1 MIKHEQNTF
10 QIPFKCSPPGLRHLW
25 KGWIRATLYWTRVLK
40 LVRSDHQVSLEHY
53 PNKYYKILSKIKT
66 WRRKITLLKLQPR
79 FIDPTKM
86 WNYKQAK
93 TYMLIT
99 SQEIRKYE
107 EEKMQ
112 KKKPRERK
120 TYMQIYNNFTRA
132 TQILLTQPLAAWLYL
147 SVLLKISNYVLCNN
161 QVFPDKSMS
170 QERLHLLRLTGWA
183 CCLSCGLCSV
193 GTLELYTLV
202 CTSNT
207 KY

>member
-1 MIKHEQNTF
+1 MLSAWSPAPLKRLNTRYTPLNKSTRISKVGSSSIF
-10 QIPFKCSPPGLRHLW
+10 R
-25 KGWIRATLYWTRVLK
+25 TLSK
-40 LVRSDHQVSLEHY
+40 Q
-53 PNKYYKILSKIKT
+53 ILSKIKT
-66 WRRKITLLKLQPR
+66 WRRKITLLKLQPW
-79 FIDPTKM
+79 FIEPTKM
-86 WNYKQAK
+86 LNHKQAK

-112 KKKPRERK
+112 KKTRECK
-120 TYMQIYNNFTRA
+120 KYMQIYNNFTRA

-170 QERLHLLRLTGWA
+170 REGLHLLRLTGWA